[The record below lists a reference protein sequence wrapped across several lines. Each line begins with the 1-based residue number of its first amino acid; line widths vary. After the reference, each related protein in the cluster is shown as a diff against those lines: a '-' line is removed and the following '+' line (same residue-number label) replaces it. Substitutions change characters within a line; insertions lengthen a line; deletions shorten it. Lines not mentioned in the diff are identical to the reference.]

1 MSIVR
6 SLRPVSLSPGA
17 DCAIDAGKEFPYRLG
32 MITSKLTSKAQTTI
46 PQPVRTALRLRE
58 GDELAYQI
66 EGNRVILTRA
76 SQSGVAD
83 DPFLTFEEWDS
94 EADRKAYGKL

>member
-1 MSIVR
+1 
-6 SLRPVSLSPGA
+6 
-17 DCAIDAGKEFPYRLG
+17 

-83 DPFLTFEEWDS
+83 DPFLTFEEWNS